1 MTLSSEVLTEVF
13 TMYATYNLN
22 LPEAITCSTFGDKS
36 EKCTRNIKIIKHSML
51 QLQITNINYT
61 RLITTLN

>member
-51 QLQITNINYT
+51 
-61 RLITTLN
+61 